1 MKGFIFSLMIG
12 SFIAF
17 GPGKLSADEPSSK
30 PQASEE
36 RGVDSE
42 FPFVPILMGSY
53 GLVTVALGVGFGVQA
68 YQENE
73 DFNKKVNGEYPNAT
87 HSLADDIKLH
97 SIVADVL
104 MFSGAAVA
112 LGGILWWILDDDYHR
127 GKARRERTTAL
138 IWRPMIGPVYAS
150 VVLEF

>member
-1 MKGFIFSLMIG
+1 MIG
-12 SFIAF
+12 SIIAVR
-17 GPGKLSADEPSSK
+17 PGTLSADEPSSK
-30 PQASEE
+30 PQASEDN
-36 RGVDSE
+36 GADSE
-42 FPFVPILMGSY
+42 FPFGPIVMGSY
-53 GLVTVALGVGFGVQA
+53 GLVTVALGAGFGVQA

-97 SIVADVL
+97 SIVANVL

-127 GKARRERTTAL
+127 GKARRKRTAAL
-138 IWRPMIGPVYAS
+138 MWRPMIGPVHAS